1 MQAFHHVGNLASGK
15 IMLKS
20 GMKYEW
26 RLRQYIVNNQGDFVD
41 CDYYSVVKSKSIKL
55 SNGDIITFDYELKE
69 KSGRLVATFED
80 AYGNVI
86 YTFKPNSHGSKEI
99 KIDKDGTYE
108 LIIVGDKARGSYK
121 FEWVINN

>member
-80 AYGNVI
+80 AYGNVNLYI
-86 YTFKPNSHGSKEI
+86 
-99 KIDKDGTYE
+99 
-108 LIIVGDKARGSYK
+108 
-121 FEWVINN
+121 